1 MADEV
6 VERKLLCIRD
16 AVLQK
21 HRLTNRIVFV
31 GGGCQARVGTS
42 QPIEVV
48 VLVARERDCGKRKM
62 TNEITNGNKNL
73 QEKEH

>member
-6 VERKLLCIRD
+6 VERKLRCIRD

-31 GGGCQARVGTS
+31 GEDVKGGWGQANQLRAS
-42 QPIEVV
+42 RPEVV

-62 TNEITNGNKNL
+62 TNEITNGNKN
-73 QEKEH
+73 